1 MLDHSCTRLLRA
13 TAGLADSAYD
23 SVSGT
28 QGPNE
33 SVTLHKVISMATN
46 LCNLEM
52 AIVRLAVQRTAKVC
66 LGNKEAEERVV
77 FVDFVCA

>member
-1 MLDHSCTRLLRA
+1 
-13 TAGLADSAYD
+13 
-23 SVSGT
+23 
-28 QGPNE
+28 
-33 SVTLHKVISMATN
+33 MATN